1 MMAKLQRKSA
11 KLFAENANAG
21 IGGVAQFGSLAA
33 GTPNYSKDVDVI
45 QALDAYKNGWSDA
58 VVGNKSPAIEDR
70 NALDYLLSY
79 QQAYIMQHG
88 VPEWIGTETYYEHSY
103 VVDSNG
109 ELRVSTIDNNIGHDP
124 AQDNGG
130 AYWGYAGA
138 RGSGKQV
145 GEVYFSQSSSAVD
158 NKGALPLFTGEVIS
172 NADQV
177 YPQFY
182 AWVLAH
188 TGLCVTEEQY
198 QSAISTYG
206 ECPKYVIND
215 TNKTIRLPKLVSYIK
230 MANMNYGVKQESG
243 SDLNN
248 HYHIFGWNNQNN
260 GGYFVATSVNV
271 TGEIPTVD
279 NKTGTR
285 KWNGSGS
292 GGSFEENIA
301 SFDGNMV
308 TTKGVSDFANCEVQH
323 TTVFPWVFAF
333 NAAIPA
339 STAQAAEFQDA
350 LSNKA
355 DADLSNCTKP
365 YIMET
370 WHSGTEWGRIWSDG
384 WCEQGGFVQPATA
397 VTLREP
403 YPDANYSVIA
413 SVDSGTSS
421 SGASY
426 LSVYNKTATGFY
438 ITTSENRYPAC
449 WEAKGYI
456 S

>member
-1 MMAKLQRKSA
+1 MAKLQRKSA

-88 VPEWIGTETYYEHSY
+88 VPEWIDTETYYEHSY

-124 AQDNGG
+124 VQDNGG

-138 RGSGKQV
+138 RGSGKQI

-172 NADQV
+172 NADQI

-215 TNKTIRLPKLVSYIK
+215 TNKTIRLPKLGNYIK
-230 MANMNYGVKQESG
+230 MANTTDGITQ
-243 SDLNN
+243 SDAGLP
-248 HYHIFGWNNQNN
+248 
-260 GGYFVATSVNV
+260 NV
-271 TGEIPTVD
+271 TGNGLYWESNLNPEQLTGAFYIDSSTEKNKLGSNDSDYDNYAVAMDASRSSGVYGNSNTV
-279 NKTGTR
+279 TP
-285 KWNGSGS
+285 
-292 GGSFEENIA
+292 A
-301 SFDGNMV
+301 
-308 TTKGVSDFANCEVQH
+308 H
-323 TTVFPWVFAF
+323 TTVFPWVFAY
-333 NAAIPA
+333 NAAMPA
-339 STAQAAEFQDA
+339 SMAQAAEFQEA

-355 DADLSNCTKP
+355 DVDLSNCTKP
-365 YIMET
+365 YITET
-370 WHSGTEWGRIWSDG
+370 WHSGTEWCRIWSDG
-384 WCEQGGFVQPATA
+384 WCEQGGFVQGTNNYRKN
-397 VTLREP
+397 VTFHQEFA
-403 YPDANYSVIA
+403 DTNYTVLF
-413 SVDSGTSS
+413 GLQYTTSFQDNCLVETS
-421 SGASY
+421 TKS
-426 LSVYNKTATGFY
+426 TTGFTMISSNNSGVSSY
-438 ITTSENRYPAC
+438 